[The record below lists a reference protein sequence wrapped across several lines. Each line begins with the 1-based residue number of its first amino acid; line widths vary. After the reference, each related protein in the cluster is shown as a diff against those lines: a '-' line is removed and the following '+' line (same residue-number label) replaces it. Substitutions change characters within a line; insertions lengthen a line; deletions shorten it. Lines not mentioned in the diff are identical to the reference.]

1 MSQNENGNVAPPQS
15 GAALVTTGP
24 NVNPL
29 TATGASGGGFGQPI
43 GMGGQDVLKGGMDRS
58 GLFHA
63 LRRRWLLAT
72 SMSLLLAS
80 TVAGLLYWLFPETN
94 SATAQYKVSSSPL
107 TLMDRGS
114 NVAKEDFEIF
124 KNTQLAYIKSPLVL
138 MSALGANSAEI
149 SRLDMFNDA
158 DDKIEWLR
166 NKLEV
171 TFPSRGEIME
181 ITLAGPYPKEDLKK
195 VVEAVSKSYYDEVI
209 YHEQSDRAL
218 PLQILKESIAKL
230 SRQVRE
236 KLETYKQLAKDSGT
250 SEAYAGTFDPE
261 TELLLSEVKERQNRL
276 AKLSSELAEATTNY
290 RILEAQINDPQYLK
304 SVVDEMVKSDPMI
317 AQMQQ
322 EAMYYQMQIRSLRS
336 TVKRGS
342 SAQIRMLEQQYQ
354 QAQQEIAQMK
364 QQLQSQLAGDQS
376 NEPNPYLKAA
386 LTEYQIKAQAGN
398 SEIKA
403 LKDRVE
409 EIKNQLLLKA
419 ESNTDLMLRLAEIE
433 QLQSVEDSI
442 ATKIQNLQVE
452 TQAPNRVNAIGSKG
466 DKSATAE
473 TFENRNRL
481 MRYAISGLGGLA
493 TLALTC
499 LGIGYME
506 FNSRRLNGPEQI
518 DEGLGIRVIGA
529 LPGLTGKR
537 ALSAGSPI
545 LAQLSESIDSVRT
558 ALMHE
563 STSKKRRLVLVTSP
577 ETTEGRTTVASQL
590 AASLARA
597 GRRTLLID
605 GDLRR
610 PALHTLFNAPLED
623 GLCEVLRAEAE
634 VSDVV
639 RPTQAEGLWL
649 MTAGYCD
656 TDAIRALAT
665 DQVQPIFDK
674 LRSDYDFIIIDGAP
688 VLGLSDSLL
697 FGQHCDGAI
706 LSVLRDRS
714 SVTKIHQSVELLR
727 SVGVRMIGAVVN
739 GVSSKADRRVTH
751 LQQVTPKSEQKKLEM
766 SEV

>member
-1 MSQNENGNVAPPQS
+1 MSQNENGNVASPEP
-15 GAALVTTGP
+15 GAALVTTANPTTQLAPTGLHGP
-24 NVNPL
+24 
-29 TATGASGGGFGQPI
+29 GFGQPV
-43 GMGGQDVLKGGMDRS
+43 GAGGQDVLKGGMDRS

-72 SMSLLLAS
+72 SMGLLLAS
-80 TVAGLLYWLFPETN
+80 TVTGALYWLFPETN
-94 SATAQYKVSSSPL
+94 SATAQYEVSSSPL
-107 TLMDRGS
+107 TLLERGP
-114 NVAKEDFEIF
+114 NVVREDYEIY

-138 MSALGANSAEI
+138 MAALGANNAAI
-149 SRLDMFNDA
+149 SRLEMFEDA
-158 DDKIEWLR
+158 DDKVEWLR
-166 NKLEV
+166 DQLEV

-181 ITLAGPYPKEDLKK
+181 ITLAGPHPKGDLKQ
-195 VVEAVSKSYYDEVI
+195 VVEAVSKAYYDEVI
-209 YHEQSDRAL
+209 FRDQSERAL
-218 PLQILKESIAKL
+218 PLQILRTSLRKL
-230 SRQVRE
+230 NDQVRE

-261 TELLLSEVKERQNRL
+261 TELMLAEVKELQNRQ
-276 AKLSSELAEATTNY
+276 AKMKAELTAATTNF
-290 RILEAQINDPQYLK
+290 RIFESQINDPQYLEQ
-304 SVVDEMVKSDPMI
+304 VVDEMVQKDPMI
-317 AQMQQ
+317 AQMQN
-322 EAMYYQMQIRSLRS
+322 EMMYYQMQIRSLKA

-342 SAQIRMLEQQYQ
+342 SPQIRQLEQQYA
-354 QAQQEIAQMK
+354 QAAQEVEQMK
-364 QQLQSQLAGDQS
+364 QQLRAQLAGEQS
-376 NEPNPYLKAA
+376 NEPNPYLKAETTA
-386 LTEYQIKAQAGN
+386 YQIRRQFAQAEIAEVN
-398 SEIKA
+398 KRLEEIKA
-403 LKDRVE
+403 A
-409 EIKNQLLLKA
+409 LLLKA
-419 ESNTDLMLRLAEIE
+419 ESNTDLMLRLAEID
-433 QLQSVEDSI
+433 QLQAVEQGV

-452 TQAPNRVNAIGSKG
+452 NQAPNRVRAIGSKG
-466 DKSATAE
+466 NDSAIAE

-481 MRYAISGLGGLA
+481 MRYAIAGLGGLT
-493 TLALTC
+493 TLGLTC

-506 FNSRRLNGPEQI
+506 FSNRRLNGPEQI
-518 DEGLGIRVIGA
+518 DEGLGIRVIGT
-529 LPGLTGKR
+529 LPSLAGKK
-537 ALSAGSPI
+537 ALSSGSSI

-563 STSKKRRLVLVTSP
+563 STSKKRQLVLVTSP
-577 ETTEGRTTVASQL
+577 ETSEGRTTVASQL

-610 PALHTLFNAPLED
+610 PALHSLFNSPLED

-656 TDAIRALAT
+656 ADAIRALAT

-714 SVTKIHQSVELLR
+714 CVTKIHQSVELLR

-751 LQQVTPKSEQKKLEM
+751 LQQVTPKSEQKKIEM
-766 SEV
+766 AEA